1 MSAWVIHWARPDLVW
16 VLGVWAAV
24 AIAAVLL
31 ERRGSGA
38 LDRLVASAL
47 QPALVARP
55 ARWRRVTRLALLVV
69 AGGAMAAALLQPQM
83 GERFVATPR
92 VGAEIMI
99 ALDVSRSMLADDAA
113 PSRLERAKA
122 EVRDLLAYL
131 RDDHVGL
138 IAFAGRASVL
148 SPMTP
153 DKSFL
158 RLALD
163 GAGPHSVPRGGTK
176 LAESIRRAVTGFGE
190 PGPSQRAL
198 ILITDGEDHDSFA
211 VDAARAAAE
220 AGIKIIAIGFGDEG
234 GSPIFVRDPESGA
247 REQVRDG
254 DGRPVIS
261 RLNGD
266 LLRELAL
273 ATDGAYVP
281 AGTGV
286 LDLASIYDAH
296 IAGLTRGEIDEQGRT
311 IRDEAYQLFVAIALV
326 ALVAAVFL
334 VGTRSNPRA
343 GARDTANLLLACL
356 GTAAIV
362 AAASLA
368 PSGAAWAEASE
379 DADALPPSASAD
391 PTHAPL
397 TTDSTD
403 TTDAPAASS
412 ERDEDPRARFNRGN
426 AALAE
431 GEPIAAATAFRAA
444 RRDAPD
450 DPELRYAAT
459 YNLGFAAMARAD
471 AEETPEA
478 SLAALHEAA
487 DWFREAV
494 ALRADDEDPRHNL
507 EVALRRAL
515 ILADEI
521 AQAEKGDLETVLD
534 GLIERQRAHAGGAA
548 QLLGAMANLD
558 GPAAEGAIEHLRPA
572 FDAAATDQRV
582 LRAEADE
589 LAERVV
595 RERDAILQMAEDA
608 RSPEDSLRAVQLEGV
623 LVYVDAGIE
632 RMGGARRQL
641 RLARPERAYRRAAAA
656 LGELK
661 RARDQLRDP
670 VQQIDVLI
678 AETGELVQKTA
689 VLLASSAPSPDGD
702 DRPEAPAFL
711 TPTSLGEDARR
722 LADRVGEL
730 AGRLAAAAADAAN
743 ADPAADAP
751 PQPGAPDPE
760 VLRQA
765 LAAAAPLVGEAAS
778 ALEDATASVVAE
790 ALRDA
795 LSSEASAGR
804 ALADAQEHFFDLARL
819 LAVTHEDEAQIAEIA
834 TTDEAAIAAVRDEY
848 APLAAELQAKNLARA
863 RRLEDLL
870 ARERAQAFAAAAQAG
885 ADAPTPTEDGA
896 PTPAELEKQRFDAA
910 DALLAAATGEM
921 EVARLGFEANALD
934 WASSGAHAVNAR
946 DHLEALRSLFYSLV
960 EHLQALARDQVDLS
974 DETNEVAA
982 LSTLDDATDA
992 RDATD
997 ATRSPESQA
1006 RAEAL
1011 AERQAELE
1019 PRAGGLADVLLEQSQ
1034 APPPDGVDET
1044 EAEQGRERLR
1054 RAAEHVAGAQ
1064 LAMGNARAGLA
1075 DEAAPFETI
1084 QAEQT
1089 VAVEELAAAI
1099 ELLSPPPP
1107 PEDQPQQDQEQDE
1120 SESPEGGEEEKP
1132 EQGGDDG
1139 AGASDNAD
1147 VAPEE
1152 GPQDPGQLLQGVRD
1166 REAERRRDRERA
1178 RQQRRA
1184 QPVDRDW

>member
-1 MSAWVIHWARPDLVW
+1 MSTWAIHWARPDLVW
-16 VLGVWAAV
+16 ALGLWAGV
-24 AIAAVLL
+24 AIATVLL

-47 QPALVARP
+47 QSALVARP

-69 AGGAMAAALLQPQM
+69 AGGAMATALLQPQM

-113 PSRLERAKA
+113 PSRLQRAKA

-176 LAESIRRAVTGFGE
+176 LSESIRRAVTGFGE

-211 VDAARAAAE
+211 VDAAQTAAE
-220 AGIKIIAIGFGDEG
+220 VGIKIIAIGFGDEG

-247 REQVRDG
+247 REQVRDE

-296 IAGLTRGEIDEQGRT
+296 IAGLTRGEIDERGRT

-334 VGTRSNPRA
+334 VGARSNPRA
-343 GARDTANLLLACL
+343 GARDTANVLLAWV
-356 GTAAIV
+356 GAAAIV
-362 AAASLA
+362 AASSLA
-368 PSGAAWAEASE
+368 PSGAVWAQVIE
-379 DADALPPSASAD
+379 DADAPPPSASAD
-391 PTHAPL
+391 PTQAPL

-403 TTDAPAASS
+403 EPAVPS

-426 AALAE
+426 GALAD
-431 GEPIAAATAFRAA
+431 GEAVAASTAFRAA

-459 YNLGFAAMARAD
+459 YNLGFAAMVRAD

-494 ALRADDEDPRHNL
+494 GLRPDDEDPRHNL

-515 ILADEI
+515 ILGDEI
-521 AQAEKGDLETVLD
+521 AQSEEGDLEAVLD
-534 GLIERQRAHAGGAA
+534 GLIGRQRAHAGGAA

-558 GPAAEGAIEHLRPA
+558 GAVAEGVIERLRPA

-595 RERDAILQMAEDA
+595 RERDAILQMAEDV

-678 AETGELVQKTA
+678 SETGELVQKTA
-689 VLLASSAPSPDGD
+689 VLLASSTPSTDGD
-702 DRPEAPAFL
+702 ERPEAPAFL

-743 ADPAADAP
+743 ADPAPGAL

-760 VLRQA
+760 ILRQA
-765 LAAAAPLVGEAAS
+765 LAAAAPLVAEAAS
-778 ALEDATASVVAE
+778 ALEDATTSIVAE

-795 LSSEASAGR
+795 LSGEARAGR
-804 ALADAQEHFFDLARL
+804 VLADAQEHFFDLARL
-819 LAVTHEDEAQIAEIA
+819 LAVAHEDEARIADIA

-870 ARERAQAFAAAAQAG
+870 ARERAQALAAAEQAAAEG
-885 ADAPTPTEDGA
+885 PAPTEDGT
-896 PTPAELEKQRFDAA
+896 PTPAELEKQRFDTA

-921 EVARLGFEANALD
+921 EVARLGFEANVLD

-974 DETNEVAA
+974 DETNELAA
-982 LSTLDDATDA
+982 LSTPDDGPAGA
-992 RDATD
+992 
-997 ATRSPESQA
+997 RSPESQA
-1006 RAEAL
+1006 QAGVL
-1011 AERQAELE
+1011 AERQSELE

-1034 APPPDGVDET
+1034 APPPEGMDET
-1044 EAEQGRERLR
+1044 QAEEGRERLR
-1054 RAAEHVAGAQ
+1054 RAAEHVVGAQ

-1075 DEAAPFETI
+1075 DEAASFETA
-1084 QAEQT
+1084 QGEQL

-1107 PEDQPQQDQEQDE
+1107 PEDQPQEDQEQDE
-1120 SESPEGGEEEKP
+1120 SESSAGGEEEQP
-1132 EQGGDDG
+1132 EQGGDAG

-1147 VAPEE
+1147 AAPEE

>member
-1 MSAWVIHWARPDLVW
+1 MSAWAIHWARPDLVW
-16 VLGVWAAV
+16 VLGLWAAV

-47 QPALVARP
+47 QSALVARP
-55 ARWRRVTRLALLVV
+55 APWRRATRLALLVV
-69 AGGAMAAALLQPQM
+69 AGGAMATALLQPQM

-211 VDAARAAAE
+211 VDAAQAAAE

-234 GSPIFVRDPESGA
+234 GSPVFVRDPESGA
-247 REQVRDG
+247 RVQVRDG
-254 DGRPVIS
+254 DERPVIS

-296 IAGLTRGEIDEQGRT
+296 IAGLTRGEIDERGRT

-334 VGTRSNPRA
+334 VGARSNPRA
-343 GARDTANLLLACL
+343 GARDTANVLLAWV
-356 GTAAIV
+356 GAAAIV
-362 AAASLA
+362 AASSLA
-368 PSGAAWAEASE
+368 PSGAAWAQASE
-379 DADALPPSASAD
+379 DADAPPPTASAD

-403 TTDAPAASS
+403 APAAPS

-426 AALAE
+426 AALAD
-431 GEPIAAATAFRAA
+431 GEAVAAATAFRAA

-459 YNLGFAAMARAD
+459 YNLGFAAMMRAD
-471 AEETPEA
+471 SEERPEA

-494 ALRADDEDPRHNL
+494 GLRPDDEDPRHNL

-521 AQAEKGDLETVLD
+521 AQSEEGDLEAVLD
-534 GLIERQRAHAGGAA
+534 GLIGRQRAHAGGAA
-548 QLLGAMANLD
+548 QLLGAVANLD
-558 GPAAEGAIEHLRPA
+558 GPVAESVIERLRPA

-595 RERDAILQMAEDA
+595 RERDAILQMAEDV

-632 RMGGARRQL
+632 RMGSARRQL

-689 VLLASSAPSPDGD
+689 VLLASSTPSTDGD
-702 DRPEAPAFL
+702 ERPEAPAFL

-743 ADPAADAP
+743 ADPAPGAL

-760 VLRQA
+760 ILRQA
-765 LAAAAPLVGEAAS
+765 LAAAAPLVAEAAS
-778 ALEDATASVVAE
+778 ALEDATTSIVAE

-795 LSSEASAGR
+795 LSGEARAGR
-804 ALADAQEHFFDLARL
+804 VLADAQEHFFDLARL
-819 LAVTHEDEAQIAEIA
+819 LAVAHQDEAQIVDIA

-870 ARERAQAFAAAAQAG
+870 ARERAQALAAAEQA
-885 ADAPTPTEDGA
+885 AAEAPAPTEDGT
-896 PTPAELEKQRFDAA
+896 PTPAELEKQRFDTA

-921 EVARLGFEANALD
+921 EVARLGFEANVLD

-982 LSTLDDATDA
+982 LSTPDEGAA
-992 RDATD
+992 GA
-997 ATRSPESQA
+997 RSPESQA
-1006 RAEAL
+1006 QAGVL
-1011 AERQAELE
+1011 AERQSELE
-1019 PRAGGLADVLLEQSQ
+1019 PRAGSLSDVLLEQSQ
-1034 APPPDGVDET
+1034 APPPEGMDET
-1044 EAEQGRERLR
+1044 QAEEGRERLR
-1054 RAAEHVAGAQ
+1054 RAAEHVVGAQ

-1075 DEAAPFETI
+1075 DEAASFETV
-1084 QAEQT
+1084 QGEQL

-1107 PEDQPQQDQEQDE
+1107 PEDQPQEDGEQDE
-1120 SESPEGGEEEKP
+1120 SESSEGGEEEQP

-1147 VAPEE
+1147 AAPEE
-1152 GPQDPGQLLQGVRD
+1152 GQQDPGQLLQGVRD